1 MVLLLA
7 AAANP
12 SQVHSSQDSAQL
24 VELIHLVLR
33 RPPQSLHVRL
43 YHCRYLSMPESVNTS
58 QDRQHIIASHKLQ
71 TETCSIVQLHLCCWS
86 CGCLVH

>member
-1 MVLLLA
+1 MAGVGVVLLLA
-7 AAANP
+7 AAASP

-43 YHCRYLSMPESVNTS
+43 YHCRYLSTPESANSS
-58 QDRQHIIASHKLQ
+58 QGRQQQTTIRTVDRLHTAS
-71 TETCSIVQLHLCCWS
+71 CSVLHLQ
-86 CGCLVH
+86 GA